1 MLCWRKINYKLLLV
15 VVCGNMNSVDVD
27 AGVGVVSIIFTNN
40 MQHKLCMCY
49 IRMA

>member
-27 AGVGVVSIIFTNN
+27 VGVDVGLGVDVDVGLVSIN
-40 MQHKLCMCY
+40 
-49 IRMA
+49 